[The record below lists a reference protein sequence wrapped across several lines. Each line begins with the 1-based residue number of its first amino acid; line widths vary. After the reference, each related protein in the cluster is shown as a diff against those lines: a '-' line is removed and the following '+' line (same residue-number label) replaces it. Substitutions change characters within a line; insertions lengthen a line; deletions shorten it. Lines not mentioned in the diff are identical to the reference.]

1 MHHPRNNA
9 PAASPGRPM
18 SSILEN
24 YYRDAVWKGGRL
36 MVCGR
41 LVATIIPDATWPK
54 MWRVQLPNGHF
65 TDMVNISR
73 AKDAALTLGAE
84 ALRES

>member
-1 MHHPRNNA
+1 MRHSKDIA
-9 PAASPGRPM
+9 PAASPRRHM

-24 YYRDAVWKGGRL
+24 YYRDAVWRGSRL

-54 MWRVQLPNGHF
+54 MWRVQLPNGHV
-65 TDMVNISR
+65 TDMVNITR